1 MRNLQTKFIIYG
13 LPFFI
18 FAALALL
25 AISFSRGLF
34 FVGAF
39 AAALTIVLGVGS
51 MILLANNVSS
61 SIKKIIQA
69 TKAISKGN
77 FDYEVESKGD
87 DETGALATAVNKMAK
102 DLKQFR
108 PTAKQ
113 LEDIYVARSEATQ
126 ERSKAL
132 AIISSFPEGLL
143 FFDEKSTL
151 ISANPKAEE
160 FFEMKFNKLV
170 GKNLKALEV
179 LPWLKPLVEILSKEA
194 TDGHADLVL
203 KNGLALEVS
212 TINVTKEKAEAGTL
226 VVLRNITREKVVE
239 RLKTEFV
246 SIAAHQLRTP
256 ISAIKWILR
265 MIMDEDMGPL
275 TSTQRDHL
283 DKAYSNNE
291 RMIKLVND
299 LLNITRIEEGR
310 FLYKVKREN
319 IIEIIEDAI
328 VPLHDLAKKKGIR
341 FRFSKPRGK
350 APRLNVDKE
359 RVALVVQN
367 LVENAVNYTKSGAVE
382 IVARF
387 SRAKNEFL
395 FSVSD
400 TGIGIAK
407 EQQPRVFSRFFRG
420 SNAVKTKT
428 EGTGLGLFI
437 AKNIVEAHGGKIWFE
452 CQKGKSTT
460 FYFSL
465 PLKPKKPIISG
476 VQK

>member
-1 MRNLQTKFIIYG
+1 MKSLQTKFIIFG
-13 LPFFI
+13 LPFFV

-25 AISFSRGLF
+25 AVSFSRGLF

-39 AAALTIVLGVGS
+39 ASALAIVLGITV
-51 MILLANNVSS
+51 MTLLARNISKL
-61 SIKKIIQA
+61 IKKFIQA
-69 TKAISKGN
+69 ARAISKGN
-77 FDYEVESKGD
+77 FDYRLKLTTK
-87 DETGALATAVNKMAK
+87 DETGDLALAINKMAE

-108 PTAKQ
+108 PTSKQ
-113 LEDIYVARSEATQ
+113 LDDIYTARSEATQ

-132 AIISSFPEGLL
+132 AIIKSFPEGLL
-143 FFDEKSTL
+143 FFNEQDALVSV
-151 ISANPKAEE
+151 NPKAEE
-160 FFEMKFNKLV
+160 FFEMKFKELI
-170 GKNLKALEV
+170 GKNFKALEV
-179 LPWLKPLVEILSKEA
+179 LPWLKPLVDILSKENSKNRI
-194 TDGHADLVL
+194 DLVL

-212 TINVTKEKAEAGTL
+212 TINVVKGKEEAGTL

-283 DKAYSNNE
+283 EKAYSNNE

-310 FLYKVKREN
+310 FLYKAKREN
-319 IIEIIEDAI
+319 IINVIEKAI
-328 VPLHDLAKKKGIR
+328 LPLRDLANKNGIS

-350 APRLNVDKE
+350 TPNLSIDKE
-359 RVALVVQN
+359 RIALVVQN
-367 LVENAVNYTKSGAVE
+367 LVENAIHYTKEGRVE
-382 IVARF
+382 VVARF
-387 SRAKNEFL
+387 SKSKNEFL

-400 TGIGIAK
+400 TGIGIPK
-407 EQQPRVFSRFFRG
+407 DQQPRVFSRFFRG
-420 SNAVKTKT
+420 SNAIKTKT

-437 AKNIVEAHGGKIWFE
+437 AKNIVEAHGGRIWFE
-452 CQKGKSTT
+452 CQKHKCTT

-465 PLKPKKPIISG
+465 PLKLDKSIVTSR
-476 VQK
+476 